1 MREFPGGV
9 RIYQGETIAGQGW
22 ANAAISLTGQ
32 FRILYDD
39 GTEDVFSIDR
49 TALGA
54 SRTRTGISSR
64 RVAKTDGWVNSGSVW
79 QVPGATN
86 SAAGNRGACYVQ
98 VGILAGA
105 PADSTGIFPEIRV
118 QLARGYCYLGHPVA
132 LGENVE
138 PGPTGGA
145 GHIKEV
151 SVSATGVGGAAGLGL
166 AVVPTNGI
174 GR

>member
-9 RIYQGETIAGQGW
+9 RIYQGETFAVQGW
-22 ANAAISLTGQ
+22 SNSAISLTGQ

-105 PADSTGIFPEIRV
+105 PADSTGSFPTSR
-118 QLARGYCYLGHPVA
+118 LHLA
-132 LGENVE
+132 LG
-138 PGPTGGA
+138 
-145 GHIKEV
+145 
-151 SVSATGVGGAAGLGL
+151 
-166 AVVPTNGI
+166 AVFCG
-174 GR
+174 